1 WEGVRPAIQARVGLR
16 PGTKKPA
23 STDAGF
29 LVSGRVLLSIY
40 PGRSPASAAH
50 DYSRA
55 DYCGCCY

>member
-1 WEGVRPAIQARVGLR
+1 MGLR

-23 STDAGF
+23 SADAGF

>member
-1 WEGVRPAIQARVGLR
+1 VFDRPSRPEWGCARAQ
-16 PGTKKPA
+16 KKPA